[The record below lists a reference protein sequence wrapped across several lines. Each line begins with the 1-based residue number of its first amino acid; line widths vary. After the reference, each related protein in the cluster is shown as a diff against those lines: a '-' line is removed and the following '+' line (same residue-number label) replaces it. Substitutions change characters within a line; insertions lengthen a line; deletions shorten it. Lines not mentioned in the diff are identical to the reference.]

1 MNLKPIAGIDVSKYF
16 SEMVVIS
23 PANEI
28 LARLTIHHNNPSD
41 FDRAI
46 EILKNVEEDFA
57 ARPIIVMEATGHYHK
72 ILSRFFNC
80 QGWDVA
86 IINPIQS
93 NSIKNAGVRKV
104 KNDKIDALWIALTFR
119 LNNSAIAQPSSEILD
134 CLKNLCR
141 QYYNLSDELTSY
153 KYRLT
158 SVVDQIMLNFKEVFP
173 DICSKTSLAI
183 LENYPTPNHI
193 LSADSEKLISIIQQT
208 SKKSYQWAKEKYTLL
223 IAKAKEFKP
232 FSISNLANV
241 TMLKVYIN
249 MVLTLQQNIDKISES
264 INQLVQQS
272 SQTQPSISEN
282 INLLQSIPGIGFLTA
297 ATILAEIGD
306 FEKFSKP
313 NKLVAFFGIDPS
325 VNQSGQ
331 FVGTKNKMSK
341 RGSKILRRILFTI
354 ALANIRTKRDS
365 KPCNPVLLE
374 YYQKKCQQKPKKV
387 ALGAVM
393 RKLICIIFAVMRDK
407 KPFELKT
414 PEEHIQK
421 CFNKTAVYCV

>member
-46 EILKNVEEDFA
+46 EILKKVEEDFA

-80 QGWDVA
+80 RGWDVS
-86 IINPIQS
+86 IINPLQS

-104 KNDKIDALWIALTFR
+104 KNDKNDALWIALTFR
-119 LNNSAIAQPSSEILD
+119 LTNSAIAQPSSETLD

-183 LENYPTPNHI
+183 LENYPTPNDI

-208 SKKSYQWAKEKYTLL
+208 SKKSYQWAKEKYELL
-223 IAKAKEFKP
+223 IAKAKQFKP

-249 MVLTLQQNIDKISES
+249 MVLTLQQNIDKIFEA

-407 KPFELKT
+407 KPFELRT

>member
-1 MNLKPIAGIDVSKYF
+1 M
-16 SEMVVIS
+16 
-23 PANEI
+23 
-28 LARLTIHHNNPSD
+28 
-41 FDRAI
+41 
-46 EILKNVEEDFA
+46 
-57 ARPIIVMEATGHYHK
+57 
-72 ILSRFFNC
+72 
-80 QGWDVA
+80 
-86 IINPIQS
+86 
-93 NSIKNAGVRKV
+93 
-104 KNDKIDALWIALTFR
+104 
-119 LNNSAIAQPSSEILD
+119 
-134 CLKNLCR
+134 
-141 QYYNLSDELTSY
+141 
-153 KYRLT
+153 
-158 SVVDQIMLNFKEVFP
+158 
-173 DICSKTSLAI
+173 AI
-183 LENYPTPNHI
+183 LENYPTPNDI

-208 SKKSYQWAKEKYTLL
+208 SKKSYQWAKEKYDLL

-249 MVLTLQQNIDKISES
+249 MVLTLQQNIDKIFEA

-331 FVGTKNKMSK
+331 LSLHQTKCLNVALKSCEESYLQLLLPISEPKEILSLVILYYSNTIRKSANKS
-341 RGSKILRRILFTI
+341 
-354 ALANIRTKRDS
+354 
-365 KPCNPVLLE
+365 
-374 YYQKKCQQKPKKV
+374 PKK
-387 ALGAVM
+387 LLFFAVM

-407 KPFELKT
+407 KPFELRT
-414 PEEHIQK
+414 PEEHIQR

>member
-183 LENYPTPNHI
+183 LENCPTPNHI
-193 LSADSEKLISIIQQT
+193 LNADSEKLISIIQQT

>member
-28 LARLTIHHNNPSD
+28 LSRLTIHHNNLSD

-46 EILKNVEEDFA
+46 EILKKVEEDFA

-72 ILSRFFNC
+72 ILSRFFTSN
-80 QGWDVA
+80 GWDVA

-119 LNNSAIAQPSSEILD
+119 LTNSAIAQPSSETLD

-183 LENYPTPNHI
+183 LENYPTPNDI

-208 SKKSYQWAKEKYTLL
+208 SKKSYQWAKEKYELL
-223 IAKAKEFKP
+223 IAKAKQFKP

-249 MVLTLQQNIDKISES
+249 IVLTLQQNINKISES

-354 ALANIRTKRDS
+354 ALANIRTKRNS
-365 KPCNPVLLE
+365 EPCNPVLLE

-393 RKLICIIFAVMRDK
+393 RKLICIIFAVMRDR
-407 KPFELKT
+407 KPFELRT
-414 PEEHIQK
+414 PEKHIQK

>member
-1 MNLKPIAGIDVSKYF
+1 MNFL
-16 SEMVVIS
+16 
-23 PANEI
+23 
-28 LARLTIHHNNPSD
+28 
-41 FDRAI
+41 
-46 EILKNVEEDFA
+46 
-57 ARPIIVMEATGHYHK
+57 
-72 ILSRFFNC
+72 
-80 QGWDVA
+80 
-86 IINPIQS
+86 
-93 NSIKNAGVRKV
+93 
-104 KNDKIDALWIALTFR
+104 
-119 LNNSAIAQPSSEILD
+119 
-134 CLKNLCR
+134 
-141 QYYNLSDELTSY
+141 
-153 KYRLT
+153 
-158 SVVDQIMLNFKEVFP
+158 
-173 DICSKTSLAI
+173 
-183 LENYPTPNHI
+183 
-193 LSADSEKLISIIQQT
+193 
-208 SKKSYQWAKEKYTLL
+208 SKKLNSL
-223 IAKAKEFKP
+223 
-232 FSISNLANV
+232 NLFLYLDLATV

-249 MVLTLQQNIDKISES
+249 IVLTLQQNIDKIFEA

-306 FEKFSKP
+306 FKKFSKP

-331 FVGTKNKMSK
+331 FVGSKNKMSK

-387 ALGAVM
+387 LFCAVM

-407 KPFELKT
+407 KPFELRT

-421 CFNKTAVYCV
+421 CFNKTAVCCV

>member
-23 PANEI
+23 PTNEI
-28 LARLTIHHNNPSD
+28 IARLTIHHNNPSD

-46 EILKNVEEDFA
+46 EILKKVEEDFA
-57 ARPIIVMEATGHYHK
+57 ARPTIVMEATGHYHK
-72 ILSRFFNC
+72 ILSRFFTSN
-80 QGWDVA
+80 GWDVA

-119 LNNSAIAQPSSEILD
+119 LTNSTTAQPSSEILD

-183 LENYPTPNHI
+183 LENYPTPNDI
-193 LSADSEKLISIIQQT
+193 LGADTEKLISIIQQT
-208 SKKSYQWAKEKYTLL
+208 SKKSYQWAKEKYELL
-223 IAKAKEFKP
+223 IAKAKEFKS

-249 MVLTLQQNIDKISES
+249 MVLTLQQNIDKIFES

-282 INLLQSIPGIGFLTA
+282 INLLQSIPGIGFLSA

-365 KPCNPVLLE
+365 KPCNPVLFE

-393 RKLICIIFAVMRDK
+393 RKIICIIFAVMRDK
-407 KPFELKT
+407 KPFELRT
-414 PEEHIQK
+414 PEEHIRR
-421 CFNKTAVYCV
+421 CFNNTAVYCV

>member
-1 MNLKPIAGIDVSKYF
+1 MR
-16 SEMVVIS
+16 E
-23 PANEI
+23 
-28 LARLTIHHNNPSD
+28 
-41 FDRAI
+41 
-46 EILKNVEEDFA
+46 
-57 ARPIIVMEATGHYHK
+57 
-72 ILSRFFNC
+72 
-80 QGWDVA
+80 
-86 IINPIQS
+86 
-93 NSIKNAGVRKV
+93 GVKV
-104 KNDKIDALWIALTFR
+104 KNDKNDALWIALTFR
-119 LNNSAIAQPSSEILD
+119 LTNSAISLPSSETLD

-183 LENYPTPNHI
+183 LENYPTPNDI

-208 SKKSYQWAKEKYTLL
+208 SKKSYQWAKEKYEVL
-223 IAKAKEFKP
+223 ITKAKEFKP

-249 MVLTLQQNIDKISES
+249 MVLTLQQNIDKIFEA

-407 KPFELKT
+407 KPFELRT